1 MTFKRVGGYMRMLLK
16 TPVRGNYKKV
26 FAGFDQSLL
35 LKLTP
40 PGMKMKLT
48 HSDPSDLP
56 GGKIKIQ
63 VTIFGLIKQEWEN
76 AFSDYELGAQECH
89 FVDTGRIMPF
99 PIRFWRHNHRV
110 QKDGE
115 NALILDDIEY
125 KCSFF
130 LLDWLLYPIL
140 WLQFKYRKPIY
151 QRHFGKV

>member
-1 MTFKRVGGYMRMLLK
+1 MRMLLK

-48 HSDPSDLP
+48 HSDPSD
-56 GGKIKIQ
+56 
-63 VTIFGLIKQEWEN
+63 
-76 AFSDYELGAQECH
+76 DYELGAQECH